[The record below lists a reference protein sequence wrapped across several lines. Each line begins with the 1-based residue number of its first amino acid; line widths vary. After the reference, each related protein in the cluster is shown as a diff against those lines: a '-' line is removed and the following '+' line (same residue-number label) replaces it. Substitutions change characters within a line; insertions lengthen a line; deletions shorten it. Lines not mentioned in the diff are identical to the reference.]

1 MRVHYTGRKAD
12 ISDRQKQK
20 LQLKFDKIHRILGLK
35 DGLEAHVVLSRQRRL
50 CEAEVTLRALSHTLV
65 VTASHAEPLSAL
77 LAAVDKLSK
86 QAVKNKHK
94 LIDVRRHERQHGER
108 PSARDAALPET
119 AGDKRELRRRQE
131 NPGARVI
138 HSRRVAPKPL
148 TVEEAVMQIDDLD
161 RDQITF
167 RDAESGEMRV
177 LLRRRDGCLELVEA
191 G

>member
-1 MRVHYTGRKAD
+1 MRVHYTGRKAE
-12 ISDRQKQK
+12 ISDKQKQK
-20 LQLKFDKIHRILGLK
+20 LQVKFDKIHRILSPK
-35 DGLEAHVVLSRQRRL
+35 DSLEAHVILSRQRHL

-65 VTASHAEPLSAL
+65 VTAANAEPLAAL

-108 PSARDAALPET
+108 SPARETTSPET
-119 AGDKRELRRRQE
+119 TGEEQKLRRHGKNHRPQ
-131 NPGARVI
+131 VI
-138 HSRRVAPKPL
+138 RSRRVAPKPL
-148 TVEEAVMQIDDLD
+148 TVEEAVIELDDLD

-167 RDAESGEMRV
+167 RDAESGAMRV
-177 LLRRRDGCLELVEA
+177 LLRRRDGDLELVEA

>member
-12 ISDRQKQK
+12 ISDKQKQK
-20 LQLKFDKIHRILGLK
+20 LQVKFDKIHRILSPK
-35 DGLEAHVVLSRQRRL
+35 DSLEAHVILSRQRHL

-65 VTASHAEPLSAL
+65 VTACNAEPLSAL
-77 LAAVDKLSK
+77 LAAVDKLGK

-108 PSARDAALPET
+108 SPAREATLPET
-119 AGDKRELRRRQE
+119 VGEKQKLPRYGE
-131 NPGARVI
+131 NSRAQVI
-138 HSRRVAPKPL
+138 RSRRVAPKPL
-148 TVEEAVMQIDDLD
+148 TVEEAVMQLDDLD

-177 LLRRRDGCLELVEA
+177 LLRRRDGDLELVEA

>member
-12 ISDRQKQK
+12 ISDKQKQK
-20 LQLKFDKIHRILGLK
+20 LEVKFDKIHRILNRK
-35 DGLEAHVVLSRQRRL
+35 DSLEAHVVLSRQRRL

-86 QAVKNKHK
+86 QALKNKHK

-108 PSARDAALPET
+108 SPARAATSSET
-119 AGDKRELRRRQE
+119 AGEEQQLRRPSE
-131 NPGARVI
+131 NSRGQVI
-138 HSRRVAPKPL
+138 RSRRVAPKPL
-148 TVEEAVMQIDDLD
+148 TVEEAVMQLDDLD

-177 LLRRRDGCLELVEA
+177 LLRRRDGRLELVET

>member
-12 ISDRQKQK
+12 ISDKQKQK
-20 LQLKFDKIHRILGLK
+20 LQVKFDKIHRILSPK
-35 DGLEAHVVLSRQRRL
+35 DSLEAHVILSRQRHL

-65 VTASHAEPLSAL
+65 VTACNAEPLSAL

-108 PSARDAALPET
+108 SPAREATLPET
-119 AGDKRELRRRQE
+119 AGEEQKLRRPGE
-131 NPGARVI
+131 NRRAQVI
-138 HSRRVAPKPL
+138 RSRRVAPKPL
-148 TVEEAVMQIDDLD
+148 TVEEAVMQLDDLD

-177 LLRRRDGCLELVEA
+177 LLRRRDGDLELVEA

>member
-20 LQLKFDKIHRILGLK
+20 LQLKFDKIHRILGPK
-35 DGLEAHVVLSRQRRL
+35 DSLEAHVVLSRQRRL

-94 LIDVRRHERQHGER
+94 LIDVRRRERQPCPRPPARSASFDAAARTPARKLSTVAAWR
-108 PSARDAALPET
+108 PS
-119 AGDKRELRRRQE
+119 RR
-131 NPGARVI
+131 P
-138 HSRRVAPKPL
+138 SKKP
-148 TVEEAVMQIDDLD
+148 
-161 RDQITF
+161 
-167 RDAESGEMRV
+167 
-177 LLRRRDGCLELVEA
+177 
-191 G
+191 

>member
-12 ISDRQKQK
+12 ISDKQKQK
-20 LQLKFDKIHRILGLK
+20 LQVKFDKIHRILSPK
-35 DGLEAHVVLSRQRRL
+35 DSLEAHVILSRQRHL

-65 VTASHAEPLSAL
+65 VTATNAEPLAAL

-108 PSARDAALPET
+108 SPTRETTSPET
-119 AGDKRELRRRQE
+119 TGEEQKLRRHGE
-131 NPGARVI
+131 NHRPQVI
-138 HSRRVAPKPL
+138 RSRRVAPKPL
-148 TVEEAVMQIDDLD
+148 TIEEAVMELDDLD

-167 RDAESGEMRV
+167 RDAESGAVRV
-177 LLRRRDGCLELVEA
+177 LLRRRDGDLELVET